1 MAKLVDFK
9 GGAPQQPE
17 QPIQFNVDPMK
28 LQTVTCPNCDSI
40 FFEEKMMF
48 KELPAIQSPNGK
60 ASMIPIPVVVCNECG
75 SVHPKFVPKGLF
87 DAPEEKK

>member
-17 QPIQFNVDPMK
+17 QPVQFNVDPTK
-28 LQTVTCPNCDSI
+28 LQTVTCPNCGGI

-48 KELPAIQSPNGK
+48 KELPAIQSPTGK

-75 SVHPKFVPKGLF
+75 TVHPKFVPKGLF
-87 DAPEEKK
+87 DASEEKK